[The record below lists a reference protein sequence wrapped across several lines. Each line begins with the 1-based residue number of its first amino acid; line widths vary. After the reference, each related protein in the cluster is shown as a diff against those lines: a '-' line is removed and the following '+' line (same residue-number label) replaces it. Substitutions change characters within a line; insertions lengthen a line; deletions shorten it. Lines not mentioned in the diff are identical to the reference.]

1 MDQEKKP
8 RERKTAAKAHKIKD
22 NIFKTV
28 FDEPRLFVE
37 FLKNFVPI
45 DILKD
50 ITPDDIEDITPRHL
64 PLFSENKDSD
74 TVKRINFKGDNLFVI
89 SILEHESEIN
99 YKSSFKMLV
108 YIAYVL
114 EKYVK
119 ENDKK
124 YHEEMEKK
132 GETHLKLSTAKEFE
146 YPPVLP
152 IVFYDGAG
160 KWTSEIHFAKK
171 TKLREVFEKYIPKF
185 EYELV
190 SLNDYSKEDLVKYN
204 DVMSLIMLIDKVR
217 DSEDMESM
225 FSGLPTNY
233 VEALCDAEKI
243 PPPLLKIVSDCIMLL
258 LKRAEVPKEE
268 IEAVTE
274 KIYARKV
281 NEMFEILDG
290 YSVTKTRIQAK
301 KEARAELKEEVKA
314 EVKEE
319 VKAEVKEEVKAEVKE
334 EVKAEDKEERENEKR
349 AFRNEIKRLKDEIKK
364 LKSNTPTY

>member
-1 MDQEKKP
+1 M
-8 RERKTAAKAHKIKD
+8 
-22 NIFKTV
+22 
-28 FDEPRLFVE
+28 
-37 FLKNFVPI
+37 
-45 DILKD
+45 
-50 ITPDDIEDITPRHL
+50 
-64 PLFSENKDSD
+64 
-74 TVKRINFKGDNLFVI
+74 
-89 SILEHESEIN
+89 
-99 YKSSFKMLV
+99 
-108 YIAYVL
+108 
-114 EKYVK
+114 
-119 ENDKK
+119 
-124 YHEEMEKK
+124 
-132 GETHLKLSTAKEFE
+132 
-146 YPPVLP
+146 
-152 IVFYDGAG
+152 
-160 KWTSEIHFAKK
+160 
-171 TKLREVFEKYIPKF
+171 FEKYIPKF

-217 DSEDMESM
+217 RREDMESM

-319 VKAEVKEEVKAEVKE
+319 VKAEFE
-334 EVKAEDKEERENEKR
+334 
-349 AFRNEIKRLKDEIKK
+349 NEIKRLKDEIKK
-364 LKSNTPTY
+364 LKSKSQSVDASQK